1 MYILVD
7 VIAVLFVL
15 GLTIYGLKAGFCNST
30 VNLLLVIICFGGS
43 IALAYLTVYFGF
55 ARLGW
60 VEEITLFFAG
70 LLGDSKVQGGQEI
83 INLISNYLGIGLLT
97 LICAVIYGVL
107 LNLLRKLLLKLF
119 KKINSTAV
127 FGAID
132 KTLGALINF
141 VLSAGLVLATI
152 AFFRVFEDGG
162 VMFTYANEVIR
173 ASEVLSFFHDINPL
187 NAVFEKLQIAENLQS
202 LFVTA

>member
-1 MYILVD
+1 M
-7 VIAVLFVL
+7 
-15 GLTIYGLKAGFCNST
+15 
-30 VNLLLVIICFGGS
+30 
-43 IALAYLTVYFGF
+43 
-55 ARLGW
+55 
-60 VEEITLFFAG
+60 
-70 LLGDSKVQGGQEI
+70 
-83 INLISNYLGIGLLT
+83 
-97 LICAVIYGVL
+97 
-107 LNLLRKLLLKLF
+107 
-119 KKINSTAV
+119 

-141 VLSAGLVLATI
+141 VLSAGLVLATM

-187 NAVFEKLQIAENLQS
+187 NAVFEKLQIAESLQS